1 MVLQVLGA
9 SNSDGGGEN
18 TCCPKCLFIG
28 LREFRFRSDMFQYK
42 VQRQLYHPIQPGG
55 PGGLPIHCRRK
66 RSKLVP
72 QISLFL

>member
-28 LREFRFRSDMFQYK
+28 FREFRFRSDMFQYK
-42 VQRQLYHPIQPGG
+42 YRDNFTTQYSQEAQVAYPYIAGG
-55 PGGLPIHCRRK
+55 KGASWCPK
-66 RSKLVP
+66 
-72 QISLFL
+72 